1 MKKKLN
7 LSLIPQN
14 IMRPVLT
21 IEWIVI
27 IWYKS
32 QTFNEM
38 VAQLLYTYG
47 QIRWWTTGLF
57 TFFFFLRKKNSIR
70 WKYSHILL
78 KKVHS
83 MHTMDTVF
91 IIYMRCSYFLNMF
104 ILNTWYIWH
113 VQIMYF
119 NESTMPYFIYML
131 LHKIFLQIFLIVDM
145 TVYYWCIM
153 KVVTLFYTF

>member
-1 MKKKLN
+1 MKWWPNYCTHMDKLDGG
-7 LSLIPQN
+7 
-14 IMRPVLT
+14 
-21 IEWIVI
+21 
-27 IWYKS
+27 
-32 QTFNEM
+32 
-38 VAQLLYTYG
+38 LLG
-47 QIRWWTTGLF
+47 CLH
-57 TFFFFLRKKNSIR
+57 FFFLRKKNSIR
-70 WKYSHILL
+70 WKFSHILL

-119 NESTMPYFIYML
+119 NESIMPYFIYML

-153 KVVTLFYTF
+153 KIVLYFLTSFNKRTWKYLCS